1 MLERPKYQPFA
12 ESVAVVEPPESLPAR
27 AREDT
32 TLARPA
38 PDVVPCVVCGS
49 QVRWNDAGVL
59 RCGACWPSPLTQAAR
74 RAEEHDQRRRR
85 A

>member
-1 MLERPKYQPFA
+1 MLARPKYQPFA
-12 ESVAVVEPPESLPAR
+12 GSVAVVEPPESPQAC
-27 AREDT
+27 AREET
-32 TLARPA
+32 TVARPA
-38 PDVVPCVVCGS
+38 QAVVPCVVCGS

-59 RCGACWPSPLTQAAR
+59 RCAPCWPSPLTQAAR